1 MESVRE
7 VVLGL
12 TSEEDVAGEF
22 EVEVGVVGC

>member
-1 MESVRE
+1 LKSVRE

-12 TSEEDVAGEF
+12 TGEEDVAGEF